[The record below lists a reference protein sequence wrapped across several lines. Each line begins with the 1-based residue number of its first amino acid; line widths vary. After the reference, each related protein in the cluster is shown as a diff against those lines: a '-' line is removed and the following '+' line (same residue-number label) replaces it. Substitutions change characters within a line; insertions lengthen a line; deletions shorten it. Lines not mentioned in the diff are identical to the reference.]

1 MNKHTIKK
9 KKKRKNVSP
18 LALIRKCLQQW
29 ENPIPVGNIPLSGL
43 VRSKKKQEC
52 VYSPST

>member
-1 MNKHTIKK
+1 MNKHTI

-52 VYSPST
+52 GYSPST